1 VNAASVAREAPALSV
16 IEDAHWIDEV
26 SESMLAEFLTV
37 IPQTPSVVLATYR
50 PEYERALAR
59 AHGAHTIA
67 LAPLSDSEAARRNGM
82 GEKYTCRP
90 ALRGYEDEAVVRA
103 DRRRPGFGVSY
114 LAFGPWAVAP
124 GAGTF
129 RSAAL
134 ELQIKHQPPKRGA
147 VIVGL
152 ATGVSGSR
160 GGGV

>member
-1 VNAASVAREAPALSV
+1 VNAASVAREAPALCV

-26 SESMLAEFLTV
+26 SESMLAEFFTV
-37 IPQTPSVVLATYR
+37 IPQTPSVVLANYR

-59 AHGAHTIA
+59 LHGAHTVA
-67 LAPLSDSEAARRNGM
+67 LAPLSDSETARRNGM
-82 GEKYTCRP
+82 GENHTCRP

-147 VIVGL
+147 VIAGL